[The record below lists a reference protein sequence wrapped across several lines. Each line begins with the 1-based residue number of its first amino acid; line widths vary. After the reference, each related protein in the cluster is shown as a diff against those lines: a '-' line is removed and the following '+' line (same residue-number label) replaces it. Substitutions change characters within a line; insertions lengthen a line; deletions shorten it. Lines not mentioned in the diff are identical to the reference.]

1 MNKKSMIK
9 FIATVLITALLT
21 ATVSIVYVFPKL
33 ETDSGVDGLVEN
45 ENEDEIE
52 VTETEDDYLK
62 ISEKDYNYLMGLYEK
77 YEELEV
83 LQEFIRENYYLDVSE
98 IDFMSEM
105 AKGLFR
111 ALDDPYS
118 QYFTPEEYKMMLED
132 ANGTYEGIGVVVA
145 PGEDG
150 FITVVSPISTSPGF
164 EAGLKPGDKIIRV
177 DGIEYFSDELE
188 KAVMN
193 IRGPKNTTVTLTIQ
207 RDGEIIEIPV
217 VRREI
222 IMDSVQSDLLEG
234 NIGYIQI
241 ASFDENVSEEF
252 IKHYNDLDPELL
264 EGLIID
270 LRFNGGGY
278 LHQCIALTDF
288 LIDEGVI
295 VKTKDREGNEDIEY
309 AGPKLID
316 EFLVVLTNEG
326 SASASEIL
334 TGAVKDN
341 DEGVIIGSTT
351 FGKGLVQTM
360 RPLMQFDQAGFKLTI
375 QQYFTPNDNY
385 IHRVGIE
392 PDIFIED
399 DPETEAD
406 EVIEKAIEVINENIK

>member
-1 MNKKSMIK
+1 MYKKTMFK
-9 FIATVLITALLT
+9 FIATVLITAILT
-21 ATVSIVYVFPKL
+21 ASVSIIYVFPRL
-33 ETDSGVDGLVEN
+33 ESSPTDDGSL
-45 ENEDEIE
+45 EDENKIE
-52 VTETEDDYLK
+52 ASKSEDNDYLK
-62 ISEKDYNYLMGLYEK
+62 ISEEDYNYLMGLYKK

-83 LQEFIRENYYLDVSE
+83 LQEFINDNYYLDVSD

-105 AKGLFR
+105 AKGLFK
-111 ALDDPYS
+111 ALEDPYS

-132 ANGTYEGIGVVVA
+132 ANGSYEGIGVVVA

-164 EAGLKPGDKIIRV
+164 EAGLKPGDKILEV
-177 DGIEYFSDELE
+177 DGIEYFADELE

-193 IRGPKNTTVTLTIQ
+193 IRGPKDTTVTLTIQ
-207 RDGEIIEIPV
+207 RDGEFIDIPV

-222 IMDSVQSDLLEG
+222 IMDSVQSKLLEDK
-234 NIGYIQI
+234 IAYIQI

-252 IKHYNDLDPELL
+252 MKHYNALEPDSL

-278 LHQCIALTDF
+278 LHECIALTDF

-295 VKTKDREGNEDIEY
+295 VKTKDRDGTEDIEY
-309 AGPKLID
+309 AGPKVID
-316 EFLVVLTNEG
+316 EFLVILTNGG

-341 DEGVIIGSTT
+341 DEGVIIGTTT

-360 RPLMQFDQAGFKLTI
+360 RPLLQFDQAGFKLTI

-385 IHRVGIE
+385 IHGVGID
-392 PDIFIED
+392 PDIVIED
-399 DPETEAD
+399 DPETEID
-406 EVIEKAIEVINENIK
+406 EVIEKALEVIKENMN